1 MIPGAQ
7 KVPEHRGVHAAII
20 GPTLFGK
27 SFASKCLARD
37 FEAKGRKCLVLD
49 PFGTKWNVSFQCRNI
64 DNFIAMAKKSRNCSL
79 FVDEAGQL
87 DLRNPEHD
95 WLLTGARHW
104 GHVTHIIGQSGVYL
118 SPVQRAQISRL
129 FLFRTTEETA
139 RFWYSVFC
147 DKDVYKSLSLT
158 KYQFLHCVLGA
169 PIKVCT
175 LKTP

>member
-1 MIPGAQ
+1 MPIDPNN
-7 KVPEHRGVHAAII
+7 KGVHAAIM

-27 SFASKCLARD
+27 SFAAKQLCADWER
-37 FEAKGRKCLVLD
+37 KGRRCLVLD
-49 PFGTKWNVSFQCRNI
+49 PFGTKWNASFQCRNI
-64 DNFIAMAKKSRNCSL
+64 ENFLTVARASRNCAL

-87 DLRNPEHD
+87 DMRDPAHD

-129 FLFRTTEETA
+129 LLFRTTEETVK
-139 RFWYSVFC
+139 FWYSVFA
-147 DKDVYKSLSLT
+147 DRDVFKALDLP

-169 PIKVCT
+169 KISVCT
-175 LKTP
+175 IKPPS